1 MELLTALE
9 NITEANKKK
18 KKKNKMISSEEKEL
32 TYDISRSIET
42 VLS

>member
-18 KKKNKMISSEEKEL
+18 KKKKKRYLLKKRN
-32 TYDISRSIET
+32 
-42 VLS
+42 